1 MADHIQRFT
10 AKNYGCLRDVTVEL
24 TPLHAFVGPNDSG
37 KSTLLRGVRTVVQ
50 LAGDKFQKDDG
61 EWQPFDPG
69 ISGAQL
75 PGLHL
80 GLRWGELSY
89 DVSRGADRDD
99 FAWQELASGAG
110 KVVDGVR
117 PAWSPDFGGFG
128 VLRQG
133 SDSPFPTAREHFA
146 RGARLL
152 RLDPDALREP
162 SSLIA
167 RSDRVRLHDEH
178 GRGLAGVYD
187 VILNQHLEG
196 YVAIR
201 EEVRRLFPSIKTFG
215 LENVSD
221 SEKEIRVQ
229 LTSGEWI
236 PAKFMSEGLLYYLA
250 FAAIKYLDPACVL
263 LIEEP
268 ENGLHP
274 ARISEVMRILRDLSA
289 TTQVVL
295 ATHSPLVINEMSPE
309 EVTVVTRNP
318 DEGTKV
324 TLMKDTAN
332 FKKRSSVYAL
342 GELWLSFADGIEE
355 APLLHGRAES

>member
-50 LAGDKFQKDDG
+50 LAGRTFQTEG
-61 EWQPFDPG
+61 GAWQPFDPG
-69 ISGAQL
+69 IFPAQVSEL
-75 PGLHL
+75 CL
-80 GLRWGELSY
+80 GLRWRHLSY
-89 DVSRGADRDD
+89 DVFGDMGLDPPTLREVVAM
-99 FAWQELASGAG
+99 AG
-110 KVVDGVR
+110 KEPVDWHRPWPPTDVLGAIYNNTRASFDPAVR
-117 PAWSPDFGGFG
+117 DQ
-128 VLRQG
+128 LR
-133 SDSPFPTAREHFA
+133 

-229 LTSGEWI
+229 LISGEWI

-274 ARISEVMRILRDLSA
+274 ARIADVIAILREISKN
-289 TTQVVL
+289 TQVLL